1 MVSDYCHR
9 KVIFCRIIYY
19 NNQAKRYKVRRR
31 RDMKLKNLLGK
42 DKEPAVK
49 AEAATKAEPGV
60 KVEWKKKADPALK
73 AEATK
78 KRMPKPAGKG
88 AKSRRRF

>member
-60 KVEWKKKADPALK
+60 KVEWKKKTEPAVK
-73 AEATK
+73 AKATK
-78 KRMPKPAGKG
+78 KWIPNPPGKG
-88 AKSRRRF
+88 PKRKKRF